1 MSSFFDKQNN
11 ICSDS
16 CWEEAKNYGNDKIN
30 SYYTYSTQ
38 MIDCDAPNVRMP
50 EFIYDHV
57 NLRGRPGYGVADACL
72 IDNHSKMINNVDG
85 VTRDRCKLQLF
96 TRLFSAPPL
105 LKGQLGDINSELEL
119 LAGNDS
125 GFSDGGYNVSNSS
138 NGTGARFGGYGCKKK
153 IMEQQIRHP
162 IPLVDCMKDIQ
173 NPEHI
178 VPIWTNGGE
187 DTRSYINRLNFNK
200 NN

>member
-1 MSSFFDKQNN
+1 MASFFDKQNN

-16 CWEEAKNYGNDKIN
+16 CWEEAKNYGNNKIN

-38 MIDCDAPNVRMP
+38 LIDCEAPNVRMP

-96 TRLFSAPPL
+96 KRLFNAPPL
-105 LKGQLGDINSELEL
+105 FKGQCGDINAELDIL
-119 LAGNDS
+119 SGNDS
-125 GFSDGGYNVSNSS
+125 GFNN
-138 NGTGARFGGYGCKKK
+138 GCKKT

-187 DTRSYINRLNFNK
+187 DTRSYINRLNFNR

>member
-1 MSSFFDKQNN
+1 MTSFFDKQNN

-16 CWEEAKNYGNDKIN
+16 CWEEAKNYGNNKIN

-38 MIDCDAPNVRMP
+38 LIDCETPNVRMP

-72 IDNHSKMINNVDG
+72 IDNYSKMINNVDG

-96 TRLFSAPPL
+96 KRLFNAPPL
-105 LKGQLGDINSELEL
+105 FKGQCGDINVELEIL
-119 LAGNDS
+119 SGNDS
-125 GFSDGGYNVSNSS
+125 GFIGSSGGTSVNNS
-138 NGTGARFGGYGCKKK
+138 YGCKKT

-162 IPLVDCMKDIQ
+162 IPLIDCMKDIQ

-187 DTRSYINRLNFNK
+187 DTRSYINRLNFNR

>member
-1 MSSFFDKQNN
+1 MASYFDKQNN

-16 CWEEAKNYGNDKIN
+16 CWEEAKNYGNNKIN

-38 MIDCDAPNVRMP
+38 LVDCETPNVRMP
-50 EFIYDHV
+50 DFIYDHV
-57 NLRGRPGYGVADACL
+57 NLRGRPGYGVADSCL
-72 IDNHSKMINNVDG
+72 IDNHSRLINNVDG

-96 TRLFSAPPL
+96 KRLFNACPL
-105 LKGQLGDINSELEL
+105 FKGQSGDINAELDL
-119 LAGNDS
+119 LSGNDS
-125 GFSDGGYNVSNSS
+125 GFGGGGGGGNYNS
-138 NGTGARFGGYGCKKK
+138 TYGCKKT

-162 IPLVDCMKDIQ
+162 IPLVDCLKDIQ